1 MKRLLLNLLAIVSV
15 TLVFGGSAWAE
26 ETKATFNLVTFTAA
40 KNVVFNDE
48 QANASVQFNK
58 SSNISPATGERG
70 LRWQQSIDFTVSVP
84 TGKIIKS
91 VNLIIKTGTTQNANL
106 QAVSKEMAIIISSA
120 NDDGTKGTY
129 IENWTTITEKAD
141 NYVWNNN
148 NNLSN
153 TSLNFSFTGKGDIYI
168 NTMEVIFDD
177 PASSDFVLTTED
189 TDYYTLYLD
198 YNATIPAGVT
208 AYTGKLNADES
219 KVNVTPV
226 TGNVLPAN
234 TAVLV
239 KTTTA
244 GSYTFA
250 KTDETADEITGND
263 LKGVAVETAV
273 SDVEVTGKTLLTL
286 GTSDDGVVGFRRPSY
301 ENIEANKAYILVDK
315 QTSEKQSVIGI
326 GTGGDTTGITG
337 IQTDT
342 QAGDTTTYN
351 IAGQRVNDNAKGLLI
366 RNGKKF
372 IRK

>member
-15 TLVFGGSAWAE
+15 TLVFGGSAWAQTTILSFSLD
-26 ETKATFNLVTFTAA
+26 ETSTNTFSVEGGNIEIVGTIADNTTVNAYCVKLDNDKTKHV
-40 KNVVFNDE
+40 KVSLSNDE
-48 QANASVQFNK
+48 KLQEGDVIKVIMFAGSNQTNPPTFGVKISTTDFGTACATLYTTKKNTLEEISYTVQSGDGLEGESTFYINRNTGNSVQFQ
-58 SSNISPATGERG
+58 G
-70 LRWQQSIDFTVSVP
+70 L
-84 TGKIIKS
+84 
-91 VNLIIKTGTTQNANL
+91 
-106 QAVSKEMAIIISSA
+106 
-120 NDDGTKGTY
+120 
-129 IENWTTITEKAD
+129 TITR
-141 NYVWNNN
+141 
-148 NNLSN
+148 
-153 TSLNFSFTGKGDIYI
+153 
-168 NTMEVIFDD
+168 
-177 PASSDFVLTTED
+177 PSSDFVLKTED

-198 YNATIPAGVT
+198 YNATIPTGVT

-263 LKGVAVETAV
+263 LEGVAVETAV

-286 GTSDDGVVGFRRPSY
+286 GTLDGVVGFRRPSY
-301 ENIEANKAYILVDK
+301 TNLEANKAYILVNN

>member
-15 TLVFGGSAWAE
+15 TLVFGGSAWAQTTTLLDFTLVNGDGHTAGETIELANGKVTLSGTKLE
-26 ETKATFNLVTFTAA
+26 EKNSVYGLKLDTDNKYVKVELNLNLQEGDVISVREFSSSNPDASKTFGIVIKDGSNS
-40 KNVVFNDE
+40 NVVTTLMRAE
-48 QANASVQFNK
+48 SAK
-58 SSNISPATGERG
+58 KEIE
-70 LRWQQSIDFTVSVP
+70 TVSY
-84 TGKIIKS
+84 TITSDDKLK
-91 VNLIIKTGTTQNANL
+91 GTT
-106 QAVSKEMAIIISSA
+106 
-120 NDDGTKGTY
+120 TFY
-129 IENWTTITEKAD
+129 ILWAGSNSIYFNGVTITRPGSE
-141 NYVWNNN
+141 
-148 NNLSN
+148 S
-153 TSLNFSFTGKGDIYI
+153 
-168 NTMEVIFDD
+168 
-177 PASSDFVLTTED
+177 SSDFVLTTED

-198 YNATIPAGVT
+198 YNATIPTGVT

-273 SDVEVTGKTLLTL
+273 SAVEVTGKTLLTL
-286 GTSDDGVVGFRRPSY
+286 GGLDGVVGFRRPSY
-301 ENIEANKAYILVDK
+301 ENLEANKAYILVDK
-315 QTSEKQSVIGI
+315 QASEKQSVIGI

-342 QAGDTTTYN
+342 QTGNTTTYN

>member
-1 MKRLLLNLLAIVSV
+1 MKRLLLNLLAIASV
-15 TLVFGGSAWAE
+15 TLVFGGSAWAQTTTLLDFTLVNGDGHTAGETIELTNGNVTLSGTTIE
-26 ETKATFNLVTFTAA
+26 EKNSVYGLKLDTDNKYVKVELNLKLQEGDVISVREFSSSNPSASKTFGIVIKDENNS
-40 KNVVFNDE
+40 NVVTTLMRAE
-48 QANASVQFNK
+48 SAK
-58 SSNISPATGERG
+58 KEIE
-70 LRWQQSIDFTVSVP
+70 TVSY
-84 TGKIIKS
+84 TITSDDKL
-91 VNLIIKTGTTQNANL
+91 NGTT
-106 QAVSKEMAIIISSA
+106 
-120 NDDGTKGTY
+120 TFY
-129 IENWTTITEKAD
+129 ILWAGSNSIYFNGVTITRPGSE
-141 NYVWNNN
+141 
-148 NNLSN
+148 S
-153 TSLNFSFTGKGDIYI
+153 
-168 NTMEVIFDD
+168 
-177 PASSDFVLTTED
+177 SSDFVLTTED

-198 YNATIPAGVT
+198 YNATIPADVT
-208 AYTGKLNADES
+208 AYTGKLSADEN

-273 SDVEVTGKTLLTL
+273 SAVEVTGKILLTL

-301 ENIEANKAYILVDK
+301 EKLEANKAYILVDK
-315 QTSEKQSVIGI
+315 QASEKQSVIGI

-342 QAGDTTTYN
+342 QAGNTTTYN

>member
-129 IENWTTITEKAD
+129 IEDWTTITEKAD

-177 PASSDFVLTTED
+177 PASSDFVLKTED
-189 TDYYTLYLD
+189 TDFYTLYLD
-198 YNATIPAGVT
+198 YNATIPADVT

-273 SDVEVTGKTLLTL
+273 SAVEVTGKTLLTL
-286 GTSDDGVVGFRRPSY
+286 GGLDGVVGFRRPSY
-301 ENIEANKAYILVDK
+301 ENLEANKAYILVDK
-315 QTSEKQSVIGI
+315 QASEKQSVIGI

-342 QAGDTTTYN
+342 QAGNTTTYN